1 MQAKDIMTIGP
12 LVAAGAEL
20 AVADVAQLMF
30 VHDVGSVPVCDDE
43 GRLLGIVTDR
53 DLAVRVLGERLSA
66 NTPVAAVMTPH
77 VHVCRETDDIQAV
90 EATMTRE
97 KIRRIPVVD
106 DDDCL
111 CGFIALADLARH
123 PGADLNESEMAHVVE
138 GISRAE

>member
-12 LVAAGAEL
+12 LVAAGPGL

-30 VHDVGSVPVCDDE
+30 VHDIGSLPVCDDE

-53 DLAVRVLGERLSA
+53 DLAMRVLGERLSLD
-66 NTPVAAVMTPH
+66 TPVADVMTPR
-77 VHVCRETDDIQAV
+77 VHTCHENDDIRTV
-90 EATMTRE
+90 EAKMTSL

-106 DDDCL
+106 ARDCL

-123 PGADLNESEMAHVVE
+123 AGGDLNESEMAHVIE
-138 GISRAE
+138 GISQPE

>member
-1 MQAKDIMTIGP
+1 MQAKDMMTLGP
-12 LVAAGAEL
+12 LVAAGADL
-20 AVADVAQLMF
+20 AVADAAQLMM
-30 VHDVGSVPVCDDE
+30 VHDIGSLPVCDDE

-53 DLAVRVLGERLSA
+53 DLALRVLSERLSPD
-66 NTPVAAVMTPH
+66 TPVADVMTPH

-106 DDDCL
+106 DCDCL

-123 PGADLNESEMAHVVE
+123 ATTDLNESEMAHVLE
-138 GISRAE
+138 EISQPE